1 MCKVRI
7 LLNEVD
13 SVKEFCRLASEQS
26 FDIDIV
32 SGRFIIDAKSLLG
45 LFSLDLSKPV
55 ECVMHSVDLDVRS
68 FREAIDKF
76 VVR

>member
-13 SVKEFCRLASEQS
+13 SVKEFCRLASEQP

-55 ECVMHSVDLDVRS
+55 ECVVHAEDFDVRR

-76 VVR
+76 AVR